1 MWDLMYD
8 KKAMF
13 ARDLTEDKEIHKDSA
28 YRVCKL
34 SRELKQAIP
43 NKLREMMI
51 LKTMWLNQGLDAECV
66 KRAVQQF
73 RFEED
78 IRGRIDD
85 NFKLNQW
92 CDIVLPINFMRHWV
106 LLICNYEK
114 RELTVAYFMKETGDV

>member
-1 MWDLMYD
+1 MYVDVCRNSEIILPTNNKVVVLWDLMYD

-43 NKLREMMI
+43 NIPREMMI

-66 KRAVQQF
+66 KRAV
-73 RFEED
+73 
-78 IRGRIDD
+78 
-85 NFKLNQW
+85 
-92 CDIVLPINFMRHWV
+92 
-106 LLICNYEK
+106 
-114 RELTVAYFMKETGDV
+114 